1 MDWDLWCGP
10 APLRKFNKK
19 IHPLGHRQFLEYA
32 NGQLGDWGI
41 HWIDQAMWIM
51 DLTHPTKV
59 FSTGGRRIK
68 GPPVNSDAGQT
79 SDSPDFQL
87 ATFDFD
93 GFTVEWEHRQ
103 FAGNQVSKG
112 EPVGA
117 LFYCQGGIFQLGWQ
131 SGWTFYPTDGSPGP
145 HEEAQFSG
153 ETNSDNIKELWADFL
168 DAIRTKRKPISDIE
182 TGHRATTAA
191 LLGMLSLKLGRSI
204 TWNGETQTIP
214 NDPEAAALL
223 KRDYRGNWKYPTA

>member
-1 MDWDLWCGP
+1 MWCGP

-19 IHPLGHRQFLEYA
+19 IHPLGHRQFLDYA

-68 GPPVNSDAGQT
+68 GAPVNSDAGQT
-79 SDSPDFQL
+79 SDSPDYQL

-103 FAGNQVSKG
+103 FAGNQIQKG

-131 SGWTFYPTDGSPGP
+131 SGWSFYPTDGSPGP

-168 DAIRTKRKPISDIE
+168 DAIKTKRKPISDIE

-204 TWNGETQTIP
+204 TWDGEKQAIP

-223 KRDYRGNWKYPTA
+223 KRDYRGSWKYPTA